1 MRRSQVFRP
10 ALSRLEDRNLLDSGL
25 KLSDVTFLPIGYPTD
40 SPVITVGGSEVPI
53 TPPITVIPVNGS
65 FPDPEPGLT

>member
-1 MRRSQVFRP
+1 MRRSQVFCP
-10 ALSRLEDRNLLDSGL
+10 ALNPLEPRNLLDSGL
-25 KLSDVTFLPIGYPTD
+25 KLIDTTFLPIGVD
-40 SPVITVGGSEVPI
+40 SPVMTVGSSEVPI

>member
-1 MRRSQVFRP
+1 MRRSQVYRP
-10 ALSRLEDRNLLDSGL
+10 ALDRLEDRNLLDSGL
-25 KLSDVTFLPIGYPTD
+25 KLVDTTFLPIVVD
-40 SPVITVGGSEVPI
+40 SPVITVGGTEVPV